1 MSNNNNMREQFPG
14 IAKADSLLNAAITL
28 GYILLVGLLILQASL
43 GWAQTFLSKD
53 KCSNNVDMHYA
64 LKLTGWIMIL
74 NIVGVGLQI
83 LTYVP
88 NEPVN
93 VVFAFAFV
101 GTILWTVIG
110 LILRMAAAVGG
121 K

>member
-1 MSNNNNMREQFPG
+1 MRDQFPG
-14 IAKADSLLNAAITL
+14 IAKADTLINVAITI
-28 GYILLVGLLILQASL
+28 GYILLVGILILQASL

-53 KCSNNVDMHYA
+53 QCEDNVDMHYA

-74 NIVGVGLQI
+74 NIVGVVLQI

-88 NEPVN
+88 NGPIN
-93 VVFAFAFV
+93 IVFAFAFM

-110 LILRMAAAVGG
+110 LILRMVAGVVG

>member
-1 MSNNNNMREQFPG
+1 MREQFPG

-28 GYILLVGLLILQASL
+28 GYITLIGILILQASL

-74 NIVGVGLQI
+74 NIVGVALQI
-83 LTYVP
+83 FTYVP
-88 NEPVN
+88 HGPSNA
-93 VVFAFAFV
+93 VFTFAIAS
-101 GTILWTVIG
+101 TMIWTVIG
-110 LILRMAAAVGG
+110 LILRMVAAVGG